1 MLSKTIV
8 VLALNATLSKSKYVS
23 AENEDR
29 LCSAGFDMLVA
40 FDWVVCD
47 TLPPANEASPCT
59 LELEHPLKPKVSS
72 TKKPISC
79 FLTFRKTMSKP
90 FNLLLKVSFREGT
103 MTARSEMA
111 TW

>member
-1 MLSKTIV
+1 MV
-8 VLALNATLSKSKYVS
+8 VLALHATLSKSKYVS

-47 TLPPANEASPCT
+47 KLPPANEASPCT

-72 TKKPISC
+72 TDKLSSC
-79 FLTFRKTMSKP
+79 FLTSRKTISRL
-90 FNLLLKVSFREGT
+90 FNLP
-103 MTARSEMA
+103 
-111 TW
+111 